1 VSDEKLWDESPTS
14 RHLQVLYHQ
23 TSFQVFLYG
32 LSFVKIVSIFNIQIV
47 IKGAHLNFAMGAT
60 LHRYAAGSHSETS
73 MALIEEVVGDV
84 TAPDDSAKLSS
95 HFHMHGSHFLSVVCL
110 VFPFVLALAVV
121 ACM

>member
-1 VSDEKLWDESPTS
+1 MNLLLHAIFKFCTTK
-14 RHLQVLYHQ
+14 HLFKY
-23 TSFQVFLYG
+23 FLYG

-95 HFHMHGSHFLSVVCL
+95 QVTF
-110 VFPFVLALAVV
+110 
-121 ACM
+121 